1 MTEREIVDALSLL
14 VGSRRKA
21 RGILARTSL
30 RHLAN
35 AQVEELERF
44 MPGMTARRFH
54 AALRLAQN
62 AIAPK
67 RSVSVKF
74 QSAAYAHVYPF
85 FAGRETERFVSVA
98 CDIGYKVIATEVV
111 AEGLPDAVDVRIAD
125 LFSVAIRHRAVMLL
139 LAHNHPTGDPTP
151 SEYDYALTESL
162 LKAGKLLGVWVLDHL
177 VVAGSSYC
185 SVVHGEGAKKDAP

>member
-1 MTEREIVDALSLL
+1 MIEPEMIDALSLL

-21 RGILARTSL
+21 RGILARTSM

-44 MPGMTARRFH
+44 MPGAIARRFH
-54 AALRLAQN
+54 AAVHLAKT
-62 AIAPK
+62 AIAPE
-67 RSVSVKF
+67 RSVSLKF

-85 FAGRETERFVSVA
+85 FAGRENERFVAVA
-98 CDIGYKVIATEVV
+98 CDIDYKVIATEVV

-125 LFSVAIRHRAVMLL
+125 VFAVAIRHRAVMLL

-151 SEYDYALTESL
+151 SEYDHVLTECV
-162 LKAGKLLGVWVLDHL
+162 LKAGKLLGIWVLDHL
-177 VVAGSSYC
+177 IVAGSSYR
-185 SVVHGEGAKKDAP
+185 SVVHGEGAKKGAP